1 MTLDLDPDRKL
12 ALAYVPAAARPA
24 VEALW
29 RLDASFASV
38 LATGTQPL
46 ISQMRLAWWREAL
59 ERLDTAPPPA
69 EPVLQALAAHVLP
82 AVTGAELAAMEEGW
96 LLLLSEEVLGPDD
109 LGRYAECRG
118 SLLFAYTARLLGAPA
133 FAVNDAGAL
142 WALADLARHSRR
154 VAEVKIGLP
163 ESQNSPKTKWP
174 KRLRPLGMLAMLA
187 RRDLERL
194 ERNPESSGSPGR
206 ILRMIRHRLTGY

>member
-1 MTLDLDPDRKL
+1 MDLDPDRKL

-29 RLDASFASV
+29 RLDVAFAAV

-59 ERLDTAPPPA
+59 ERLDSAPPPA
-69 EPVLQALAAHVLP
+69 EPVLQALATIVLP
-82 AVTGAELAAMEEGW
+82 RVTGAELAAMEEGW
-96 LLLLSEEVLGPDD
+96 VTLLADGPLTGEQRDH
-109 LGRYAECRG
+109 YAAMRG
-118 SLLFAYTARLLGAPA
+118 GLLFAYTARLLGDTDFP
-133 FAVNDAGAL
+133 VTQAGEC

-154 VAEVKIGLP
+154 VDEVKTPP
-163 ESQNSPKTKWP
+163 EMPKVKWP
-174 KRLRPLGMLAMLA
+174 PKLRPLGMLAMLA

-194 ERNPESSGSPGR
+194 GQVPEKQGSPAR
-206 ILRMIRHRLTGY
+206 IIRMIRHRVGGY

>member
-1 MTLDLDPDRKL
+1 MELDPDRKL
-12 ALAYVPAAARPA
+12 ALAYVPAAVRPG

-29 RLDASFASV
+29 RLDASLAAI

-59 ERLDTAPPPA
+59 ERLDSAPPPA

-82 AVTGAELAAMEEGW
+82 SVSGAELAAMEEGW
-96 LLLLSEEVLGPDD
+96 LILLSDAALTADELA
-109 LGRYAECRG
+109 RYAHLRG
-118 SLLFAYTARLLGAPA
+118 GLLFDYSARLLGGQHFP
-133 FAVNDAGAL
+133 VCEAGAC

-154 VAEVKIGLP
+154 VDEIKLPPP
-163 ESQNSPKTKWP
+163 ESKMKWP
-174 KRLRPLGMLAMLA
+174 ARLRPLGMLAMLA

-194 ERNPESSGSPGR
+194 GENTEKAGSPAR
-206 ILRMIRHRLTGY
+206 ILRMIRHRLSGN

>member
-1 MTLDLDPDRKL
+1 MDLDPDRTL

-29 RLDASFASV
+29 RLDVAFAAI
-38 LATGTQPL
+38 LATGTQMM

-59 ERLDTAPPPA
+59 VRLDEAPPPA

-82 AVTGAELAAMEEGW
+82 RVSGAELAAMEEGW
-96 LLLLSEEVLGPDD
+96 LLLTSEEALTPAALAD
-109 LGRYAECRG
+109 YAELRG
-118 SLLFAYTARLLGAPA
+118 GLLFAYAARLLDDSHFPVAE
-133 FAVNDAGAL
+133 AGEA

-154 VAEVKIGLP
+154 VEEIKPPPPAAGL
-163 ESQNSPKTKWP
+163 KWP
-174 KRLRPLGMLAMLA
+174 RKLRSLGMLAMLA

-194 ERNPESSGSPGR
+194 GGKMEKRGSPFR
-206 ILRMIRHRLTGY
+206 ILRMIRHRISGY